1 MSRRR
6 QPGFTLIELM
16 VSISVMA
23 IIILVGIPSYQ
34 QWTQNTRIRTAM
46 ESIQNGLR
54 LARNQA
60 AQQAAN
66 VRFQF
71 TTATGGWMVCTLA
84 STQTSCPAGSSSVI
98 QQYTG
103 DNGSDGVTVTT
114 STATTSDT
122 TPNWYTSTISGAAIG
137 SGITY
142 TPLAR
147 PSDFGNTSLIRID
160 VSATQANARRLITT
174 ISAGGMVNMC
184 DPQIIFSATSTQG
197 CQ

>member
-1 MSRRR
+1 MSRLR

-71 TTATGGWMVCTLA
+71 TTATGGWEVCTLA

-103 DNGSDGVTVTT
+103 DNGSDGVMVTT

-122 TPNWYTSTISGAAIG
+122 SPNWYTSTISGAAIG

-160 VSATQANARRLITT
+160 VSATQASARRLITT

-184 DPQIIFSATSTQG
+184 DPQITFSASSTQG